1 MRIGVPKEI
10 KNEENRIGLIPASV
24 RELVAH
30 GHEVLVETHGG
41 YGIGF
46 DDDDYRKAGARI
58 AAGATDK
65 ILGQIMKVSAAAL
78 DRALADTPDLR
89 ADRVERARELIRDVS
104 YPPEETIQRIASLLA
119 TNLGKE
125 PGDA

>member
-1 MRIGVPKEI
+1 MQVSPNHGSGPVSRTWLKAPSSAPGGTK
-10 KNEENRIGLIPASV
+10 ADTV
-24 RELVAH
+24 R
-30 GHEVLVETHGG
+30 
-41 YGIGF
+41 F
-46 DDDDYRKAGARI
+46 DG
-58 AAGATDK
+58 
-65 ILGQIMKVSAAAL
+65 AAAL